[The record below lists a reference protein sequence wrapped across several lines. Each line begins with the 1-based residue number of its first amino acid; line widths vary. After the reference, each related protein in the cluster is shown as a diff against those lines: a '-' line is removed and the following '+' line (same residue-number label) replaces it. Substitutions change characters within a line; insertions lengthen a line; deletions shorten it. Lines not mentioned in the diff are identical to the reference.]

1 MPVDGDI
8 LRSRISE
15 INFTIS
21 ELQRL
26 ASKPFTQLS
35 IDEKYSIRY
44 NIVVLV
50 ESVVSLCTHIAV
62 EAYVKT
68 PATYREAVKIVAERL
83 NLSFAG
89 ELESLVGLR
98 NLLVHRY
105 WTVEDEK
112 VYEAVKNNF
121 KCVEELLEKVREA
134 FPVER

>member
-1 MPVDGDI
+1 MPVDGDV
-8 LRSRISE
+8 LRSRISDV
-15 INFTIS
+15 NSTIS

-26 ASKPFTQLS
+26 ASKPFMQLS

-50 ESVVSLCTHIAV
+50 ESVVSICMHIAV

-83 NLSFAG
+83 NLSLAG

-105 WTVEDEK
+105 WPVEDEK

-121 KCVEELLEKVREA
+121 KCVE
-134 FPVER
+134 

>member
-1 MPVDGDI
+1 MPVDSDV

-15 INFTIS
+15 INSTIS

-26 ASKPFTQLS
+26 TSKPFTQLS

-50 ESVVSLCTHIAV
+50 ESIVSLCMHIAV
-62 EAYVKT
+62 EAYIKT
-68 PATYREAVKIVAERL
+68 PTTYREAVKIVAERL
-83 NLSFAG
+83 NLSLAG
-89 ELESLVGLR
+89 ELEFLVGLR

-105 WTVEDEK
+105 WTIEDEK

-121 KCVEELLEKVREA
+121 KCVEELLGKVREA
-134 FPVER
+134 FPVEH